1 MNPPFG
7 RAAACERA
15 AESISLRLD
24 DELSEI
30 EIAQLRAHLD
40 VCAACRRLEHEM
52 VGVTFE
58 LRLAPLAA
66 PSRAFVTPRL
76 RAARVRSLR
85 PLVATA
91 AMFLVVLGS
100 VFSLDRAGIQQQN
113 DGSSSLNFSSQFA
126 QQQFASL
133 EHQRIEARATP
144 ALPQD
149 KARQRFERLQI
160 ELGAIS

>member
-15 AESISLRLD
+15 AEAISLRLD

-58 LRLAPLAA
+58 LRLAPLVA
-66 PSRAFVTPRL
+66 PSRAIVAPRL

-100 VFSLDRAGIQQQN
+100 VFSLNRAGIQPQ
-113 DGSSSLNFSSQFA
+113 DGASSLNFSSQLA
-126 QQQFASL
+126 QEQFASL
-133 EHQRIEARATP
+133 EHQRIEARTAP

-149 KARQRFERLQI
+149 KARQRFERQQI

>member
-1 MNPPFG
+1 MNSPFG
-7 RAAACERA
+7 RTAACERA

-66 PSRAFVTPRL
+66 PSRAFVAPRL
-76 RAARVRSLR
+76 RAARVRSIR
-85 PLVATA
+85 PLAATA
-91 AMFLVVLGS
+91 AMLLVVLGS
-100 VFSLDRAGIQQQN
+100 VFSLNRGGIQPQN
-113 DGSSSLNFSSQFA
+113 GVSSLNFSSQLA
-126 QQQFASL
+126 QEQFASR
-133 EHQRIEARATP
+133 EHQRIEAGTAP